1 MFYELLPIIVFVIA
15 LIAFGFWV
23 LTPRKIKL
31 KKLLAC
37 PKTGVMEINPNG
49 NDHCTECAKRYAG
62 II

>member
-1 MFYELLPIIVFVIA
+1 MSYKLMLFIVFVIT
-15 LIAFGFWV
+15 LIAFGFWA

-37 PKTGVMEINPNG
+37 PKSGMLEIDPNG
-49 NDHCTECAKRYAG
+49 KTHCTECAKRYAG